1 VQALREHD
9 DLMLTSVRDAVIA
22 LGSVRAIYLFGSR
35 ARGDARADSAY
46 EVLVVTWGRRPDA
59 DTRLAIRRAVSS
71 SPPTC
76 EMHYVTAAEFEWR
89 KRFANSVER
98 AADREGVILH
108 MADEMEERYAAAM
121 RWFDEADMD
130 REFAEFA
137 MQSEHRVRRAC
148 FHAQQCVEKDI
159 KAFLTLVDIDALRT
173 HELDTLVT
181 QCAEADLAFL
191 VWVERLGTLSDYAVE
206 TRYQGGPETTMAEA
220 REAMTLVEQFR
231 LFVQERV
238 AVYRGETQ

>member
-1 VQALREHD
+1 
-9 DLMLTSVRDAVIA
+9 
-22 LGSVRAIYLFGSR
+22 
-35 ARGDARADSAY
+35 
-46 EVLVVTWGRRPDA
+46 
-59 DTRLAIRRAVSS
+59 
-71 SPPTC
+71 
-76 EMHYVTAAEFEWR
+76 
-89 KRFANSVER
+89 
-98 AADREGVILH
+98 
-108 MADEMEERYAAAM
+108 MADEMEERYAAGM

-173 HELDTLVT
+173 HELHTLVT
-181 QCAEADLAFL
+181 QCAEADPAFS
-191 VWVERLGTLSDYAVE
+191 VWAERLGGLSDYPVE
-206 TRYQGGPETTMAEA
+206 TRYPDGPETTMAEA
-220 REAMTLVEQFR
+220 REAMALVEQFR